1 MKKILVPLDF
11 SVQSEYALKLASKI
25 ARNTEIEVN
34 LLHLVEIPSGQVDMG
49 SGSIFGI
56 PQSMHYIQKVKDR
69 ILAIKANFFEDTTN
83 VKYAIRFESPLE
95 GILKFSKRTNP
106 DLIVMGSKDRSII
119 DELLI
124 ASIAKKVARKS
135 KIPLVAVSKDPQDVD
150 VKELVFVSNFEEEN
164 RKSFEVLLD
173 FSQKFKSKI
182 HLLNVNTMNRFK
194 STRRS
199 KEKMKTFL
207 EKYKNQEHTIHV
219 YNDDSV
225 ENGVLNFSNE
235 IDADMIALSTHERS
249 GIFRLFG
256 KSVSK
261 RVSKKSLKPVIT
273 FMI

>member
-69 ILAIKANFFEDTTN
+69 ILAIKTNFFEDTVN
-83 VKYAIRFESPLE
+83 VKYAIRFENPLE

-249 GIFRLFG
+249 GIFRLFS
-256 KSVSK
+256 KSISK

>member
-1 MKKILVPLDF
+1 MKKILVSLDF

-69 ILAIKANFFEDTTN
+69 ILAIKTNFFEDTVN
-83 VKYAIRFESPLE
+83 VKYAIRFENPLE

-249 GIFRLFG
+249 GIFRLFS
-256 KSVSK
+256 KSISK